1 MRLLWTFMR
10 AYPGQCAVMLV
21 AMLLAGLMEGISLS
35 AFLPLLD
42 VAIGGSDGPS
52 SEISRQVAQVL
63 GQLGLSPTVG
73 VLLGIMFC
81 GALLKNLLGLVARKK
96 VGYTVA
102 QVTTDLRLRL
112 LRALLN
118 TRWQYFLDQRIGS
131 LANAMSS
138 ETIRASD
145 AYVSGTMMLALLI
158 QTLVYLG
165 FAFLV
170 SWRATLACLAIG
182 VVVMAVSH
190 GLVVMARNA
199 GKHQTRLM
207 KSLLGRLADTLQSV
221 KPLKAMAR
229 ESLADRVLQAETS
242 ELNQAI
248 QRQVFSSE
256 VLQTTQEVMLTT
268 IVILGVYVALV
279 HWSIP
284 LAEVIMLAVVL
295 GRVLSY
301 LSKVQ
306 RQYQKVTTKESAY
319 WSLEETIHRAEAVA
333 EHAGGD
339 VEPHLDREIRLEQ
352 VSFAY
357 GDSPVLKEL
366 SLCLPAGS
374 FTTLVG
380 PSGVGKT
387 TVVDMVIGLLEP
399 MAGRVLVDGIPLRTL
414 EQRRWRSLIG
424 YVPQENL
431 LLHDSL
437 LANVTLG
444 DRRFSEADVEEAL
457 RSAGAWDFV
466 SKLPEGIHTLVGERG
481 VRFSGGQ
488 RQRIMIARALVHR
501 PRLLVL
507 DEATSAL
514 DPESEAAICTTLRAL
529 RGRITVLAISHQSA
543 LVEAADRI
551 YRLRDGIAV
560 LERNNDLAGQVA

>member
-10 AYPGQCAVMLV
+10 AYPGQCLVMLL

-42 VAIGGSDGPS
+42 IAIAGAEGPQ
-52 SEISRQVAQVL
+52 SEISRRVGAMLEQV
-63 GQLGLSPTVG
+63 GLSPTVG

-118 TRWQYFLDQRIGS
+118 TRWQYFLDQRIGG
-131 LANAMSS
+131 LANAMAS

-145 AYVSGTMMLALLI
+145 AYVSGTMMLALVI
-158 QTLVYLG
+158 QTLVYLS
-165 FAFLV
+165 FAVVV

-182 VVVMAVSH
+182 VVVMVVSH

-229 ESLADRVLQAETS
+229 ESLADRVLQSETG

-248 QRQVFSSE
+248 QRQVFSTE
-256 VLQTTQEVMLTT
+256 VLQTTQEVMLTS

-279 HWSIP
+279 HWSMP

-319 WSLEETIHRAEAVA
+319 WSLEETIQQAEAVA
-333 EHAGGD
+333 EHPGGT
-339 VEPHLDREIRLEQ
+339 VIPQLQQAIRLEQ

-357 GDSPVLKEL
+357 ADHRVLQGLNL
-366 SLCLPAGS
+366 SLPAGS

-387 TVVDMVIGLLEP
+387 TVVDLVIGLLSP
-399 MAGRVLVDGIPLRTL
+399 AAGQVLVDEIPLEQL
-414 EQRRWRSLIG
+414 DQRRWRSLIG

-431 LLHDSL
+431 LLHDTL
-437 LANVTLG
+437 LNNVTLG
-444 DRRFSEADVEEAL
+444 DSRFSEDDVVEAL
-457 RSAGAWDFV
+457 RAAGAWDFV
-466 SKLPEGIHTLVGERG
+466 TALPAGIHTHVGERG

-488 RQRIMIARALVHR
+488 RQRVMIARALVHR

-514 DPESEAAICTTLRAL
+514 DPDSEQAICATLREL

-543 LVEAADRI
+543 LVTAADRI
-551 YRLRDGIAV
+551 YRLREGQAT
-560 LERNNDLAGQVA
+560 LERDASPAVA

>member
-1 MRLLWTFMR
+1 MR
-10 AYPGQCAVMLV
+10 AYPGQCAIMLV

-42 VAIGGSDGPS
+42 IAISGEAGPRSEVSRRVA
-52 SEISRQVAQVL
+52 EVL
-63 GQLGLSPTVG
+63 GELGLSPTVG
-73 VLLGIMFC
+73 VLLLIMLC
-81 GALLKNLLGLVARKK
+81 GALLKNLLGLLARKK

-118 TRWQYFLDQRIGS
+118 TRWQYFLDQRIGG

-138 ETIRASD
+138 ETVRASD
-145 AYVSGTMMLALLI
+145 AYVSGTMMLTLVI
-158 QTLVYLG
+158 QTGVYLS
-165 FAFLV
+165 FAVIV

-182 VVVMAVSH
+182 VLVLTVSH

-199 GKHQTRLM
+199 GKYQTRLM
-207 KSLLGRLADTLQSV
+207 KSLLARLADTLQSV

-229 ESLADRVLQAETS
+229 ESLADRVLQAETG
-242 ELNQAI
+242 ELNRAL
-248 QRQVFSSE
+248 QRQVFSAE
-256 VLQTTQEVMLTT
+256 VLQATQEVMVTSV
-268 IVILGVYVALV
+268 IILGVYVALV
-279 HWSIP
+279 HLAIP

-301 LSKVQ
+301 LGKVQ

-319 WSLEETIHRAEAVA
+319 WSLEETIRRAEAVA
-333 EHAGGD
+333 EHPGGG
-339 VEPHLDREIRLEQ
+339 VAPTLDAEIRLER

-357 GDSPVLKEL
+357 HDQPVLREL
-366 SLCLPAGS
+366 SLTLPAGS

-387 TVVDMVIGLLEP
+387 TVVDLVIGLLQP
-399 MAGRVLVDGIPLRTL
+399 TAGRVLVDDVPLPEL
-414 EQRRWRSLIG
+414 DQRRWRELIG

-431 LLHDSL
+431 LLHDTL

-444 DRRFSEADVEEAL
+444 DTRFSETDVEEAL
-457 RSAGAWDFV
+457 RAAGAWDFV
-466 SKLPEGIHTLVGERG
+466 ADLSEGMHTLVGERG

-514 DPESEAAICTTLRAL
+514 DPDSEAAICATLKAL
-529 RGRITVLAISHQSA
+529 GGRITVLAISHQSA

-551 YRLRDGIAV
+551 YRLRDGTAV
-560 LERNNDLAGQVA
+560 LERGQASTGEALEPVS